1 MKSAR
6 DQLRAELQKA
16 REDIANATSVT
27 QYDRAKKRAAY
38 LAALAQQSAAWIR
51 ASHDN
56 PNAYMTPACLRLHRL
71 ALRRMGAL

>member
-27 QYDRAKKRAAY
+27 QYDRAKKRTAY
-38 LAALAQQSAAWIR
+38 LADLIERKYRR
-51 ASHDN
+51 A
-56 PNAYMTPACLRLHRL
+56 
-71 ALRRMGAL
+71 

>member
-1 MKSAR
+1 MTSKQR
-6 DQLRAELQKA
+6 RAM
-16 REDIANATSVT
+16 
-27 QYDRAKKRAAY
+27 

-56 PNAYMTPACLRLHRL
+56 PNAYMTPACLHRL

>member
-16 REDIANATSVT
+16 REDIANATSVP

-38 LAALAQQSAAWIR
+38 LADLTERKYNRR
-51 ASHDN
+51 A
-56 PNAYMTPACLRLHRL
+56 
-71 ALRRMGAL
+71 

>member
-16 REDIANATSVT
+16 REDIANVTSVT

-38 LAALAQQSAAWIR
+38 LADLIERKYRR
-51 ASHDN
+51 A
-56 PNAYMTPACLRLHRL
+56 
-71 ALRRMGAL
+71 